1 VKALADFQ
9 GAVLLITHD
18 PNLVELIADR
28 LWLVADG
35 TVRSFDGDLD
45 DYRAL
50 LVERARPAAK
60 ANAVTRRDDRR
71 ERAEARAA
79 LAPLRKKAQ
88 AAEKLLAALAAERQ
102 RIETRLADPDLYA
115 PGKTAEITAANARL
129 AAIGKEAQAAE
140 AAWLMAE
147 EELELGGL

>member
-1 VKALADFQ
+1 MKALSDFQ

-18 PNLVELIADR
+18 PNLVELVADR

-35 TVRSFDGDLD
+35 TVKPFDGDLD

-60 ANAVTRRDDRR
+60 AGAVTRKDDRR

-79 LAPLRKKAQ
+79 LAPIRKQAQ
-88 AAEKLLAALAAERQ
+88 EAEKRIAALAARTGQDRGQAGRPGDVRPREGGRRHRRQ
-102 RIETRLADPDLYA
+102 HPPGRHRQGSLRRRGSLLLA
-115 PGKTAEITAANARL
+115 E
-129 AAIGKEAQAAE
+129 EALE
-140 AAWLMAE
+140 AAS
-147 EELELGGL
+147 